1 MRFSDYMEEWLYG
14 EEGYYRK
21 FREIGKGGDFYTAV
35 STSAFF
41 GASIANELW
50 RKIREGRVPRDAW
63 LIEIGAHRGYLLA
76 DMIQWLYTCD
86 PSLVETMRFATVERQ
101 PEVRRAQRDYFA
113 ERFGSGVR
121 LEQFASLE
129 EVSVPYAWYVS
140 NEIFDAFP
148 CDLYKEGR
156 RAEVEGEA
164 ILWVEAEEELREFA
178 RRHGMVQGEIAR
190 GYEEFAR
197 RVVRSAE
204 ALEFV
209 SFDYG
214 ERYVRND
221 FSIRIYRGHETL
233 PLFDEALRLSEV
245 YKEADITYDVN
256 FGHVIEAFE
265 GEGMALE
272 HYETQARALV
282 RYGLIE
288 ILERY
293 ARQASREQYLRQADR
308 VKTLIAPTM
317 MGDRFKVVQFSKD
330 IVADEEAKNREP
342 GNRATEE
349 LRNRATGN

>member
-1 MRFSDYMEEWLYG
+1 MRFADYMNEWLYG

-21 FREIGKGGDFYTAV
+21 FREIGKEGDFYTAV

-50 RKIREGRVPRDAW
+50 RQIREGRVPRDAW

-101 PEVRRAQRDYFA
+101 PELREAQREYFD

-129 EVSVPYAWYVS
+129 EVSVPFAWYVS

-148 CDLYKEGR
+148 CELYKEGR

-164 ILWVEAEEELREFA
+164 ILWVEAETELQEFA
-178 RRHGMVQGEIAR
+178 RRHGMSQGEIAV
-190 GYEEFAR
+190 GYEAFAER
-197 RVVRSAE
+197 IGRSAE
-204 ALEFV
+204 SLAFL

-214 ERYVRND
+214 ERYARND

-233 PLFDEALRLSEV
+233 PLFDEALKLSEV
-245 YKEADITYDVN
+245 FKEADITYDVH

-265 GEGMALE
+265 GAGMALE
-272 HYETQARALV
+272 HYETQARALI
-282 RYGLIE
+282 RFGLIE
-288 ILERY
+288 ILEQY
-293 ARQASREQYLRQADR
+293 ARQASQEQYLRQADR
-308 VKTLIAPTM
+308 IKTLIAPTM
-317 MGDRFKVVQFSKD
+317 MGDRFKLVQFSKGF
-330 IVADEEAKNREP
+330 VANEQSSN
-342 GNRATEE
+342 
-349 LRNRATGN
+349 